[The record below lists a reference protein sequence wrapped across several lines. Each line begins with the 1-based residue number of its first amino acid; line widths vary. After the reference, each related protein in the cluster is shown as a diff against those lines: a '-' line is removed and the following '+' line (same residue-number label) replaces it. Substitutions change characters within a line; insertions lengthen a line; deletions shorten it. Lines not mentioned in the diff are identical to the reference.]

1 MDNKNDKIDKVWV
14 DLDYEVCDAG
24 ATLLAASII
33 NQAARD
39 YKSVVKHDKS
49 HITFSNEGSYI
60 YEDRESFRRFF
71 RSEWFQALTAIS
83 KVDIDGER
91 VIELIESGQNDSKN
105 KNQLVFPKR
114 GTKND
119 K

>member
-1 MDNKNDKIDKVWV
+1 MDKKNDKIDKIPVN
-14 DLDYEVCDAG
+14 LDYEVCDAG
-24 ATLLAASII
+24 ASLLAAAII

-49 HITFSNEGSYI
+49 HITFKNEGSYV
-60 YEDRESFRRFF
+60 YEDKQAFRNFF

-83 KVDIDGER
+83 KIDVDGDW
-91 VIELIESGQNDSKN
+91 VIELIESKKNDKN
-105 KNQLVFPKR
+105 CKNQLVFPKR
-114 GTKND
+114 GTK

>member
-1 MDNKNDKIDKVWV
+1 MDKKNDKIDKIPV

-24 ATLLAASII
+24 ASLLAAAII

-49 HITFSNEGSYI
+49 HITFKNEGSYV
-60 YEDRESFRRFF
+60 YEDKQAFRNFF

-83 KVDIDGER
+83 KIDVDGDW
-91 VIELIESGQNDSKN
+91 VIELIESKKNDKN
-105 KNQLVFPKR
+105 CKNQLVFPKR

-119 K
+119 